1 MSYIS
6 VDCCGNEFEVTP
18 CCRTPIYLQYT
29 IQEDSITFTA
39 FGDCDE
45 PIKLYR
51 NDVFVADL
59 TAEVPYV
66 YPEARCGDNNFHIE
80 SCGIS
85 TDDVA
90 ISIGCEAEFVISYDI
105 AFEDTPNP
113 EITFTYSIDCPGGSV
128 SLMWRFLGGA
138 WNQIPGISSPYLF
151 VMGCGLKFEFQLLY
165 SSPCGIEYDIY
176 SDIIPII
183 NPQCPCD
190 TGITELFK
198 ITGDCDRCVDILL
211 TGVVAPTTVDIYKR
225 PSSFPTFSYVGSW
238 SSNPFTDCNVTKLE
252 DYVYKLVYK
261 GLNCAEVS
269 TETDVTVT
277 YESCCQSCIV
287 SLVDHETYVEVIFNG
302 ECCPGTTQ
310 RVYRSDGVNPEVDL
324 GPYTVPFYDTS
335 IEFGTTYT
343 YRVETTGECNTS
355 SCSDD
360 ITTQCLLIINSNT
373 GDQDLGTIPPSIFVV
388 TFNITVPDCCVPGTL
403 FFSDTSPFIV
413 LGTAST
419 PLIAGTNPYIV
430 AGNIV
435 GAPVGPGAGS
445 VVITAS
451 CPFTTASS
459 VNDAV
464 LISWDQT

>member
-1 MSYIS
+1 MPYIS

-18 CCRTPIYLQYT
+18 CCSTPIVLQHVVAENF
-29 IQEDSITFTA
+29 ISFTA
-39 FGDCDE
+39 FGDCIEDLVLYVDGAPSITLTPGIPTKVFPADCTPHEYYLSSCGETTE
-45 PIKLYR
+45 PVELSLACNLEFFYVYDVNINTLLFTLNWNMPCVGGSVNLDWRVLGGSFTEEVGIPNPYTQVLDCNTWYEFR
-51 NDVFVADL
+51 LHWIGPCNDVF
-59 TAEVPYV
+59 
-66 YPEARCGDNNFHIE
+66 
-80 SCGIS
+80 
-85 TDDVA
+85 
-90 ISIGCEAEFVISYDI
+90 
-105 AFEDTPNP
+105 
-113 EITFTYSIDCPGGSV
+113 
-128 SLMWRFLGGA
+128 
-138 WNQIPGISSPYLF
+138 
-151 VMGCGLKFEFQLLY
+151 
-165 SSPCGIEYDIY
+165 
-176 SDIIPII
+176 SDIILVQT
-183 NPQCPCD
+183 PQCPCNA
-190 TGITELFK
+190 GITELFK
-198 ITGDCDRCVDILL
+198 IVGDCDRCVDILL
-211 TGVVAPTTVDIYKR
+211 TGVVPPTTVDIYKR
-225 PSSFPTFSYVGSW
+225 PSSFPTFSFVGSW

-403 FFSDTSPFIV
+403 FFNDTSPFIV

-435 GAPVGPGAGS
+435 GAPLGPGAGS
-445 VVITAS
+445 VFITAS

-459 VNDAV
+459 VNDTV